1 MTRRQLRHNLHQL
14 NDVRGNINPRAAFV
28 HATRAHLLST
38 LSNTGTTP
46 RVRMFSFAN
55 MWLLLSIFI
64 PPRTVYAVV
73 RPLVLM
79 GLAFGI
85 ATGSWATGAFASL
98 NSVPGDV
105 WYPVKIGIENTTVAV
120 VGATQG
126 TSAKTKL
133 QAEYATRRLD
143 EAQKVIAEPE
153 KAKEAV
159 QRFQESMTE
168 VNATLEALKNTDSAV
183 AVDIAKSMDVHAT
196 RYLQQI
202 DQAKV
207 LAEATG
213 DASVKDA
220 VNAAEFVVVATGDK
234 TVEVYVESLAQGS
247 DAITKAEVREIVDK
261 KLLQIESR
269 VANVTEDVNGAV
281 KSVQTVPLQ
290 PSMVAEKSK
299 VIAPAM
305 QVQRKTEEV
314 REAVAKTKVLLEEDN
329 VAAAALQ
336 IRTLVPATMEV
347 TAQARIVQKAAQ
359 DVDIAAKLAV
369 PVVPTTTPRI
379 EIQPAAS
386 TTVSSSVRSAS
397 TTPEVRE

>member
-38 LSNTGTTP
+38 VTNTGTAP

-73 RPLVLM
+73 RPIVLM

-168 VNATLEALKNTDSAV
+168 VNATLEALKSTDAAV
-183 AVDIAKSMDVHAT
+183 AVEIAKSMDVHAT

-202 DQAKV
+202 DQVKV
-207 LAEATG
+207 LAEAAG
-213 DASVKDA
+213 DASVNDA
-220 VNAAEFVVVATGDK
+220 MKAAEFAVVATGDK

-247 DAITKAEVREIVDK
+247 AAITKAEIKEIVDK
-261 KLLQIESR
+261 KLSQIETR
-269 VANVTEDVNGAV
+269 VANVTEDLNGAV

-314 REAVAKTKVLLEEDN
+314 REALAKTKVLLEADN
-329 VAAAALQ
+329 VTAAALQ
-336 IRTLVPATMEV
+336 IKTLVPATMEV

-359 DVDIAAKLAV
+359 EVDIAAKLAA
-369 PVVPTTTPRI
+369 PVESADTPRI
-379 EIQPAAS
+379 EIPSAAS
-386 TTVSSSVRSAS
+386 TTVSSSVKIP
-397 TTPEVRE
+397 TTTIEVRE

>member
-1 MTRRQLRHNLHQL
+1 MTRRQLRHNLQLL
-14 NDVRGNINPRAAFV
+14 NDVRGNSNPRAMFV
-28 HATRAHLLST
+28 HATREHLLSI

-46 RVRMFSFAN
+46 RVQMFSFAN
-55 MWLLLSIFI
+55 MWLLLSILI

-143 EAQKVIAEPE
+143 EAQKVMAEPE

-159 QRFQESMTE
+159 QRFQDSMTE
-168 VNATLEALKNTDSAV
+168 VNATLEALKTTDATV
-183 AVDIAKSMDVHAT
+183 AVEIAKNMDVHAT

-207 LAEATG
+207 LAEAAG
-213 DASVKDA
+213 DTSVKDA
-220 VNAAEFVVVATGDK
+220 VHAAESAVVATGDK
-234 TVEVYVESLAQGS
+234 TVEVYVESLVQGS
-247 DAITKAEVREIVDK
+247 GAISKEEVREIVDK
-261 KLLQIESR
+261 KLSQIESR
-269 VANVTEDVNGAV
+269 VADVTEDINGAV

-290 PSMVAEKSK
+290 PSMIAEKSK

-314 REAVAKTKVLLEEDN
+314 REAVAKTKVLLEADN

-336 IRTLVPATMEV
+336 IKALGPATMEV
-347 TAQARIVQKAAQ
+347 TVQARIVQKAAQ
-359 DVDIAAKLAV
+359 DVDTAAKLAAPQESAV
-369 PVVPTTTPRI
+369 LPRI
-379 EIQPAAS
+379 EMQPTAS
-386 TTVSSSVRSAS
+386 TTVSSTVRTVEPA
-397 TTPEVRE
+397 EAVRE

>member
-28 HATRAHLLST
+28 HATREHLLST
-38 LSNTGTTP
+38 LSNTGSTP

-73 RPLVLM
+73 RPIVLM
-79 GLAFGI
+79 GVAFGI
-85 ATGSWATGAFASL
+85 ATGSWVTGAFASL

-126 TSAKTKL
+126 TSAKTQL

-153 KAKEAV
+153 KAMEAV
-159 QRFQESMTE
+159 QRFKDSMTE
-168 VNATLEALKNTDSAV
+168 VNATLEHLKNSDSVA
-183 AVDIAKSMDVHAT
+183 AVDVAKSMDVHAT
-196 RYLQQI
+196 RYLVQI

-207 LAEATG
+207 LAEVAG
-213 DASVKDA
+213 DVSVKDA
-220 VNAAEFVVVATGDK
+220 VIAAEAAVGVTSVK
-234 TVEVYVESLAQGS
+234 TVEVYVDSLAKGN
-247 DAITKAEVREIVDK
+247 DAITKDEVRQIVDK
-261 KLLQIESR
+261 KLLEIESK
-269 VANVTEDVNGAV
+269 VAGAAEDVNGAV
-281 KSVQTVPLQ
+281 KAVQASPLQ

-314 REAVAKTKVLLEEDN
+314 REAVAKTKELLEDDN

-336 IRTLVPATMEV
+336 IRTLGPATMEV
-347 TAQARIVQKAAQ
+347 TAQAKIVQQAAM
-359 DVDIAAKLAV
+359 DVDAAAKLAV
-369 PVVPTTTPRI
+369 PLTPVTTKSI
-379 EIQPAAS
+379 EITPAAS
-386 TTVSSSVRSAS
+386 TTVSSTIKTPS
-397 TTPEVRE
+397 TTPSVQE